1 MTTTTDQFTRML
13 QAVTQVIAD
22 NAEMVTE
29 LDQAIGDGD
38 HVFNLQRGL
47 EALTTEV
54 ESLQQLPW
62 NNRLQKIGMTLM
74 STVGG
79 ASGSLYGTL
88 FVNMAKA
95 LQERTLDLP
104 VFVEVF
110 AKGVT
115 SVKQRGKA
123 DVGEKTLLDV
133 LVPVADT
140 LQQSLPIE
148 QLLANVKQAAF
159 VGAEATRDMLATKGR
174 AAFLGE
180 RSRGHLDAGA
190 KTAQLMVQAIVD
202 VLAKSA

>member
-1 MTTTTDQFTRML
+1 MTKTTDQFTRML

-47 EALTTEV
+47 EALTTEA

-104 VFVEVF
+104 VFAEIF

-115 SVKQRGKA
+115 AVKQRGKA

-148 QLLANVKQAAF
+148 QLLGNVKQAAF